1 VTGRRRHRICR
12 RPSHIIGRRRRRE
25 AANHEE
31 EASACLLSS
40 RLARRGTP
48 MTCAIV
54 LAGISMPF
62 AGGGCRVSLDEH
74 CAGGYSFFSLGVE
87 EAEAGELRKAL
98 TSTLSD
104 LMVDYLENRLVE
116 EMLRTNHCYLDSA
129 ERYLVVGQA
138 RRLLQQQASGGR
150 GKGRRSRRNDI
161 RRVLGE
167 YLDGHQQLLL
177 EGFLTFRLRE
187 HVEDIE
193 ELLDRTVDDF
203 LLEREHADFIKLLR
217 HFLETQPP
225 RLDLMHVVIRPEG
238 GFRLMDANHDTVT
251 DRHLERCLT
260 EMTDV
265 EVDAEDLL
273 VSALVTA
280 APRRVVVHWIPGR
293 HDEGVNTIRRVF
305 SGRIQMCHGCSLCEA
320 RVPGGGADAPD
331 RTKSQ
336 TDE

>member
-1 VTGRRRHRICR
+1 MPAQFTIGSARHADDLRHCLGRDFHAFRR
-12 RPSHIIGRRRRRE
+12 
-25 AANHEE
+25 
-31 EASACLLSS
+31 
-40 RLARRGTP
+40 
-48 MTCAIV
+48 
-54 LAGISMPF
+54 
-62 AGGGCRVSLDEH
+62 GGCRVSLDEH
-74 CAGGYSFFSLGVE
+74 SAGGYSFFSLGIE
-87 EAEAGELRKAL
+87 EAGAGELRKAL

-104 LMVDYLENRLVE
+104 LIVDYLENRLVE
-116 EMLRTNHCYLDSA
+116 EMLRTNHRYLDSA

-138 RRLLQQQASGGR
+138 RRLLQQQASAGR
-150 GKGRRSRRNDI
+150 GKGRRSRRNDV

-203 LLEREHADFIKLLR
+203 LLEREQAEFIKLLR
-217 HFLETQPP
+217 HFLNTQPP

-238 GFRLMDANHDTVT
+238 GFRLMDANHDTIT
-251 DRHLERCLT
+251 DRHLELCLT

-280 APRRVVVHWIPGR
+280 APRRVVVHWVPGR

-305 SGRIQMCHGCSLCEA
+305 SDRVRLCHGCALCETGVA
-320 RVPGGGADAPD
+320 GAEGDTSD